1 MKTYKIVLTG
11 GPCGGKSD
19 SIEFLSKKLLE
30 QEYSVKIVEE
40 TANSLL
46 KLGYIPSVNIS
57 TFDFQ
62 NLLFKIQ
69 FLNEYMSEGKSNI
82 LLCDRGLFDS
92 KVYIG
97 NDDFQR
103 ILNLNKVEEK
113 EVFLTYD
120 SALYFRSISYE
131 YPDEFSKKRI
141 YESPEVGRIRDERC
155 KEIWIDK
162 IVSCNYDNLDGFE
175 NKQKMIYLALKKQLE
190 YLKQIKSYNLSDYY
204 DIECFKYIYNG
215 INDILVKNA
224 ISDDIKIK
232 TKGLI
237 R

>member
-1 MKTYKIVLTG
+1 MDTYKIVLTG
-11 GPCGGKSD
+11 GPCGGKTE
-19 SIEFLSKKLLE
+19 SIQFLSDKLIE
-30 QEYSVKIVEE
+30 QHYSVKIIDE

-46 KLGYIPSVNIS
+46 RLGYMPSVNIS
-57 TFDFQ
+57 IFDFQ

-82 LLCDRGLFDS
+82 LLCDRGLFDG

-97 NDDFQR
+97 NDDFQK
-103 ILNLNKVEEK
+103 ILDLNKVKEK
-113 EVFLTYD
+113 EVFSTYD
-120 SALYFRSISYE
+120 GALYFRSISYE

-162 IVSCNYDNLDGFE
+162 IVPCNYDNLDGFE
-175 NKQKMIYLALKKQLE
+175 NKQKMIYLALNKQLE
-190 YLKQIKSYNLSDYY
+190 HLKQIKSYNLSDYY
-204 DIECFKYIYNG
+204 DIEYFKYIYNG
-215 INDILVKNA
+215 INDILVKND

-232 TKGLI
+232 ARGLI

>member
-1 MKTYKIVLTG
+1 METYKIVLTG
-11 GPCGGKSD
+11 GPCGGKSN
-19 SIEFLSKKLLE
+19 SIEFLSKKLIE
-30 QEYSVKIVEE
+30 QNYSVKIVEE

-69 FLNEYMSEGKSNI
+69 FLNEYMSEGKSKI
-82 LLCDRGLFDS
+82 LLCDRGLFDG
-92 KVYIG
+92 KVYI
-97 NDDFQR
+97 NENDFQR
-103 ILNLNKVEEK
+103 ILDANKVKEK
-113 EVFLTYD
+113 ELFSTYD
-120 SALYFRSISYE
+120 CALYFRSISHE

-141 YESPEVGRIRDERC
+141 FESPEIGRIRDERC

-162 IVSCNYDNLDGFE
+162 IVPCNYDNLCGFE

-190 YLKQIKSYNLSDYY
+190 NLKQIKSYNLSNYY
-204 DIECFKYIYNG
+204 DIEYLKYIYNG
-215 INDILVKNA
+215 INDILAKND

-232 TKGLI
+232 IKGVI

>member
-11 GPCGGKSD
+11 GPCGGKTD
-19 SIEFLSKKLLE
+19 SIGFLSEKLIE
-30 QEYSVKIVEE
+30 QNYSVKIVNE

-46 KLGYIPSVNIS
+46 NLEYMPGVNIS

-69 FLNEYMSEGKSNI
+69 FLNEYLSEGKSNI

-92 KVYIG
+92 KVYID
-97 NDDFQR
+97 NNDFQR
-103 ILNLNKVEEK
+103 ILYLNKVEEK
-113 EVFLTYD
+113 EIFSTYD
-120 SALYFRSISYE
+120 GVLYFRSISYE
-131 YPDEFSKKRI
+131 YPDEFSKRRI
-141 YESPEVGRIRDERC
+141 YESPEIGRIRDERC

-162 IVSCNYDNLDGFE
+162 IVPCDYDNLDGFK

-190 YLKQIKSYNLSDYY
+190 YLTQIKSYNLSDYY
-204 DIECFKYIYNG
+204 GIEYFKYIYNG
-215 INDILVKNA
+215 INDILVKNN
-224 ISDDIKIK
+224 ISDNIRIK

>member
-11 GPCGGKSD
+11 GPCGGKTD
-19 SIEFLSKKLLE
+19 SIEFLSKKLIE
-30 QEYSVKIVEE
+30 QDYLVKVVDE
-40 TANSLL
+40 TANFLL
-46 KLGYIPSVNIS
+46 KLGYMPSVNIS

-82 LLCDRGLFDS
+82 LLCDRGLFDG

-97 NDDFQR
+97 NDDFQK
-103 ILNLNKVEEK
+103 ILDLNKVKEK
-113 EVFLTYD
+113 EVFSTYD
-120 SALYFRSISYE
+120 GALYFRSISYE

-162 IVSCNYDNLDGFE
+162 IVPCNYDNLDGFE
-175 NKQKMIYLALKKQLE
+175 NKQKMIYLALKEKLE
-190 YLKQIKSYNLSDYY
+190 HLKQSKSYNLSDYD

-215 INDILVKNA
+215 INDILVKNN
-224 ISDDIKIK
+224 IVDDIKIK
-232 TKGLI
+232 TRGLI

>member
-11 GPCGGKSD
+11 GPCGGKTN
-19 SIEFLSKKLLE
+19 SIEFLSQKLTE
-30 QEYSVKIVEE
+30 QNYLVKIVDE

-46 KLGYIPSVNIS
+46 KLGYMPSENIS

-69 FLNEYMSEGKSNI
+69 FLNEYMSESKTNI
-82 LLCDRGLFDS
+82 LLCDRGLFDG

-97 NDDFQR
+97 NDDFQK
-103 ILNLNKVEEK
+103 ILALNKVKEK
-113 EVFLTYD
+113 EAFSTYD
-120 SALYFRSISYE
+120 GALYFRSISYE

-141 YESPEVGRIRDERC
+141 YESPEIGRIRDERC

-162 IVSCNYDNLDGFE
+162 IVPCNYDNLDGFE
-175 NKQKMIYLALKKQLE
+175 NKQKMIYLALKEKLE
-190 YLKQIKSYNLSDYY
+190 HLKQSKSYNLSDYY

-215 INDILVKNA
+215 INDILVKNN
-224 ISDDIKIK
+224 IVDDIKIK
-232 TKGLI
+232 TRGLI

>member
-11 GPCGGKSD
+11 GPCGGKTD
-19 SIEFLSKKLLE
+19 SIEFLSQKLTE
-30 QEYSVKIVEE
+30 QNYLVKIVDE

-46 KLGYIPSVNIS
+46 KLGYMPSENIS

-69 FLNEYMSEGKSNI
+69 FLNEYMSESKTNI
-82 LLCDRGLFDS
+82 LLCDRGLFDG

-97 NDDFQR
+97 NDDFQK
-103 ILNLNKVEEK
+103 ILALNKVKEK
-113 EVFLTYD
+113 EAFSTYD
-120 SALYFRSISYE
+120 GALYFRSISYE

-141 YESPEVGRIRDERC
+141 YESPEIGRIRDERC

-162 IVSCNYDNLDGFE
+162 IVPCNYDNLDGFE
-175 NKQKMIYLALKKQLE
+175 NKQKMIYLALKEKLE
-190 YLKQIKSYNLSDYY
+190 HLKQSKSYNLSDYY

-215 INDILVKNA
+215 INDILVKNN
-224 ISDDIKIK
+224 IVDDIKIK
-232 TKGLI
+232 TRGLI

>member
-11 GPCGGKSD
+11 GPCGGKTD
-19 SIEFLSKKLLE
+19 SIEFLSKKLIE
-30 QEYSVKIVEE
+30 QDYLVKVVDE

-46 KLGYIPSVNIS
+46 KLGYMPSENIS

-69 FLNEYMSEGKSNI
+69 FLNEYMSESKTNI
-82 LLCDRGLFDS
+82 LLCDRGLFDG

-97 NDDFQR
+97 NDDFQK
-103 ILNLNKVEEK
+103 ILALNKVKEK
-113 EVFLTYD
+113 EAFSTYD
-120 SALYFRSISYE
+120 GALYFRSISYE

-141 YESPEVGRIRDERC
+141 YESPEIGRIRDERC

-162 IVSCNYDNLDGFE
+162 IVPCNYDNLDGFE
-175 NKQKMIYLALKKQLE
+175 NKQKMIYLALNKQLE
-190 YLKQIKSYNLSDYY
+190 HLKQIKSYNLSDYY
-204 DIECFKYIYNG
+204 DIEYFKYIYNG
-215 INDILVKNA
+215 INDILVKND

-232 TKGLI
+232 ARGLI